1 MPRRKKKAHEL
12 TTDQMMRRVF
22 PKDVVKAAKEEAVKA
37 RKSEGKSATR
47 DKDR

>member
-12 TTDQMMRRVF
+12 TTDEAMRRVF
-22 PKDVVKAAKEEAVKA
+22 PKDVVTAAKAEAEKA
-37 RKSEGKSATR
+37 RKSGVVTTTR

>member
-12 TTDQMMRRVF
+12 TTDQAMRRVF
-22 PKDVVKAAKEEAVKA
+22 PTEVVKAAKAEAEKA

-47 DKDR
+47 DKDK